1 MSAHNEKLVI
11 KPWGNEKIW
20 AKTDKYVGKLMT
32 IRAGKRMSLQYHE
45 KKEETIYV
53 LSGCLMLWTEK
64 SDENCLI
71 LNPGETYH
79 VKPGCVH
86 RFGADHTQ
94 DVVLIEVSTPE
105 LDDVIRLEDD
115 YGR

>member
-1 MSAHNEKLVI
+1 MSGPDKELVI
-11 KPWGNEKIW
+11 KPWGSEKIW

-32 IRAGKRMSLQYHE
+32 IHAGKRMSLQYHE
-45 KKEETIYV
+45 NKEETIYV
-53 LSGCLMLWTEK
+53 LSGCLKLWTEK
-64 SDENCLI
+64 DNENFLV
-71 LNPGETYH
+71 LGPGQTYH
-79 VKPGCVH
+79 VKPGSVH
-86 RFGADHTQ
+86 RFGADLTQ